1 MSPPREQG
9 SFHDLSRR
17 IPSAM
22 RSDFGRVIE
31 NLMDIKGARGAV
43 LVDDDGY
50 AIDYVYDPERLTEI
64 DVQLI
69 GAQVGQTVHRMQT
82 SAAKLDLGTPLALLE
97 GPDGTLLVLGPAG
110 VHYVLAFV
118 LDEGVDTGRLLA
130 HFEAVRSTIEH
141 LLT

>member
-1 MSPPREQG
+1 MSPPRELG
-9 SFHDLSRR
+9 SFRDLSRR

-31 NLMDIKGARGAV
+31 NLMDIDGARGAV

-50 AIDYVYDPERLTEI
+50 AIDWVFDPEALTELDI
-64 DVQLI
+64 QLI
-69 GAQVGQTVHRMQT
+69 GAQVGQTVNAMER
-82 SAAKLDLGTPLALLE
+82 SAAKLDLGNPVALVE
-97 GPDGTLLVLGPAG
+97 SDRGHLVLSPVS

-118 LDEGVDTGRLLA
+118 LGPEVDANRILD
-130 HFEAVRSTIEH
+130 HFEAVRSTVEH

>member
-1 MSPPREQG
+1 MSRPREVG

-50 AIDYVYDPERLTEI
+50 AIDYVYDPERMTEL

-69 GAQVGQTVHRMQT
+69 GAQVGQTVHRMQA

-97 GPDGTLLVLGPAG
+97 GPSGLLVLGPAG
-110 VHYVLAFV
+110 MHYVLAFL
-118 LDEGVDTGRLLA
+118 LDEGVDSVRLLA

>member
-1 MSPPREQG
+1 MSRPREVG

-31 NLMDIKGARGAV
+31 NLMDIRGARGAV

-50 AIDYVYDPERLTEI
+50 AIDYVYDPERMTELDI
-64 DVQLI
+64 QLI
-69 GAQVGQTVHRMQT
+69 GAQVGQSVGRMQG

-97 GPDGTLLVLGPAG
+97 SPRGTLVLGPAS
-110 VHYVLAFV
+110 VYYVLCFV
-118 LDEGVDTGRLLA
+118 LDPGADPPRLLD

>member
-1 MSPPREQG
+1 MTPPRELG
-9 SFHDLSRR
+9 SFRDLSRR

-31 NLMDIKGARGAV
+31 NLMDIDGARGAV

-50 AIDYVYDPERLTEI
+50 AIDWVFDPETLTELDI
-64 DVQLI
+64 QLI
-69 GAQVGQTVHRMQT
+69 GAQVGQTVNAMER
-82 SAAKLDLGTPLALLE
+82 SAAKLDLGNPVALVE
-97 GPDGTLLVLGPAG
+97 SKRGHLVLSPVS

-118 LDEGVDTGRLLA
+118 LDAQVDANRILD
-130 HFEAVRSTIEH
+130 HFEAVRSTVEH